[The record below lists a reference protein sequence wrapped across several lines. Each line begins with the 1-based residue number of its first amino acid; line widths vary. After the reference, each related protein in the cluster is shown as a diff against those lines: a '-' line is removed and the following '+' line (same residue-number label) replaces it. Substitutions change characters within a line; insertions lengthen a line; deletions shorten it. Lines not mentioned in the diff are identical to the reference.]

1 MRLGALTF
9 WTRDSGGALNLA
21 SYHPS
26 KSPTWYWVL
35 TIKKLHESENPK
47 FWVCRS
53 SPERRHGQ
61 WHTYIWLPLR
71 RSLIISRQDYHKLT
85 TVRRAA

>member
-1 MRLGALTF
+1 
-9 WTRDSGGALNLA
+9 
-21 SYHPS
+21 
-26 KSPTWYWVL
+26 VL